1 MGLDTYAAKAVI
13 DETGKKHWQLLD
25 NQLYR
30 RAAAGIARGL
40 FSGEGN
46 SFRGG
51 VYNDFIKHVTGESL
65 YQEEIPNIRVYRMV
79 VLVQEFLNKFPD
91 DKTYYKMDMTRSEAL
106 AIGRWLKVTALN
118 DGSIIGWW

>member
-13 DETGKKHWQLLD
+13 DETGKKNWQLLD

-51 VYNDFIKHVTGESL
+51 TYSDFIEHVTGESL
-65 YQEEIPNIRVYRMV
+65 YQEEIPNLKVFKMV
-79 VLVQEFLNKFPD
+79 VLMQDFLNKFT
-91 DKTYYKMDMTRSEAL
+91 DKETYEKMDMTRAEAL
-106 AIGRWLKVTALN
+106 ALNRWLKVTALN
-118 DGSIIGWW
+118 GGSVIGWW